1 MRPKQYQIYKELTE
15 RSSRSPKHLG
25 ALHRSATLEFLGVST
40 QLRLK
45 VNSYSRWNNR
55 EMFR

>member
-25 ALHRSATLEFLGVST
+25 ALHRSATLEFLGVT
-40 QLRLK
+40 QLRRK
-45 VNSYSRWNNR
+45 VNWYSRWNNR